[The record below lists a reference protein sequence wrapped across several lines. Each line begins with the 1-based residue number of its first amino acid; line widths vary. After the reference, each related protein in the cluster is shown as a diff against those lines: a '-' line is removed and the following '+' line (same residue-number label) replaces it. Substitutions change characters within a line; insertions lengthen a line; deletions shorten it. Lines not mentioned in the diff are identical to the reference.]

1 MSHAILRDLLN
12 DFSDNIN
19 NEMVLAISQAIDAAE
34 NHDEDSPLIF
44 SSFSTLITLLY
55 QGFNNERAVA
65 IYLSSPD
72 TANSVTRQFFIP
84 FLQQAQQ
91 QVAPHI
97 EIPADFGNHEG
108 EEDEE
113 DEDGARA
120 PGIVPRDY
128 IENNENNENYGD
140 EDEDEDGDRDD
151 MEL

>member
-12 DFSDNIN
+12 DFSANIN

-34 NHDEDSPLIF
+34 NHGEDSPLIF

-91 QVAPHI
+91 QVAPRI

-108 EEDEE
+108 ED

-128 IENNENNENYGD
+128 IENNENYGD
-140 EDEDEDGDRDD
+140 EDEDRDD

>member
-1 MSHAILRDLLN
+1 MSHDILRNLLN
-12 DFSDNIN
+12 DFSNNIN
-19 NEMVLAISQAIDAAE
+19 NDIVIAISNAIDEAE
-34 NHDEDSPLIF
+34 NHGEDSPLIF

-108 EEDEE
+108 EDDEDE

-128 IENNENNENYGD
+128 IENNENYGD
-140 EDEDEDGDRDD
+140 EDK
-151 MEL
+151 L